1 MDGFRVM
8 SMEEAAPLGDIFLT
22 LTGNIHVIRKE
33 HIERMKNGAVLGNA
47 GHFDVEISKPD
58 LQSLAD
64 HVEQLR
70 DNIDTYVMKDG
81 RRINLLGEGRLTNL
95 ACADGHPIEIMDLSF
110 SLQLEAALY
119 IYTHKINAGLY
130 PVPME
135 IDRAVMNSKLAALG
149 VNIDTMT
156 SEQIEYMKS
165 WQE

>member
-1 MDGFRVM
+1 
-8 SMEEAAPLGDIFLT
+8 
-22 LTGNIHVIRKE
+22 
-33 HIERMKNGAVLGNA
+33 MKSGVVLGNA

-58 LQSLAD
+58 LESLA
-64 HVEQLR
+64 VKKEQLR
-70 DNIDTYVMKDG
+70 DNIDTYIMKDG

-119 IYTHKINAGLY
+119 IYTHKIANGLY

-135 IDRAVMNSKLAALG
+135 IDREVMNSKLAALG
-149 VNIDTMT
+149 VKIDSMT
-156 SEQIEYMKS
+156 PEQVEYMKS